1 MKKLMLAMS
10 GGVDSSVALLLLK
23 EKYEVRGATM
33 SLFEGS
39 ETVVND
45 AESIAGRFGIP
56 HRVFDLSECFNERV
70 ISGFVSSYL
79 SGETPNP
86 CVVCNKHVKF
96 GALFDSAKSLGCE
109 LMATGHYARVEYDT
123 GSGRY
128 LLKKAASGKDQSYVL
143 YSLTQE
149 QLGRTVF
156 PLGNLDKNRVREL
169 AAEQNLFN
177 SDKPDSQDICF
188 VPDGD
193 YAGFITRYTGKT
205 PESGMITDKDG
216 NVLGTHKGI
225 INYTVG
231 QRKGLG
237 LSAPNPLYVT
247 AKDALSNRII
257 AGGNE
262 ELFSKTLTAR
272 ELNWLVFP
280 QLKGKLQLYAK
291 TRYSQAEEPCTVFP
305 LDDGRV
311 RVEFFTPQRA
321 VTPGQSVVF
330 YDGDTVIGGGV
341 IDK

>member
-1 MKKLMLAMS
+1 MLAMS

-23 EKYEVRGATM
+23 EKYEVHGATM

-39 ETVVND
+39 AAVVND
-45 AESIAGRFGIP
+45 AEVVAERFGIP
-56 HRVFDLSECFNERV
+56 HRVFDLSKCFNERV
-70 ISGFVSSYL
+70 ISDFVSSYL

-96 GALFDSAKSLGCE
+96 GALFDSAKSISCE
-109 LMATGHYARVEYDT
+109 LMATGHYARIEYDT

-156 PLGNLDKNRVREL
+156 PLGNLDKNQVREI

-247 AKDALSNRII
+247 AKDAQSNRII

-272 ELNWLVFP
+272 ELNWLAFP